1 MTRQLDRLEWHVDLS
16 NEALALFICFWLTTA
31 APLPDSAMNAV
42 QVPGRGRRTEA
53 GPRLKNEVAQEVG
66 PTD

>member
-16 NEALALFICFWLTTA
+16 NETLALFIRFWLTTA

-42 QVPGRGRRTEA
+42 QVPGRRRCTEA